1 MSAGHSSTPRLPALK
16 VIGAGART
24 SLGFDLASSAAAAR
38 AGLTAFADHPFMIDS
53 SGLPMA
59 VARDAELALDLERIE
74 RLARLAAAAAQDAF
88 EQLQPH
94 AARLPLMILL
104 ALPCAGDAAGPV
116 EPAVI
121 AQAIQDALGD
131 RASVVTI
138 RASHAGHVAGIAAAQ
153 AAAQAAAEGFD
164 GHCLLLGVDTWLDAA
179 TLEWLD
185 ETELLAVRARPFG
198 LVPGEAAA
206 ALLLAPRSA
215 MPSDR
220 TRATI
225 ECGDCARESEA
236 ALAPDQPRLGRA
248 LTAAA
253 RSTLRAFGSAGVQAL
268 YADLNGIPERADE
281 VGYSLVRVRE
291 HLADDLRTV
300 TPAEWFGD
308 VGAATVPLM
317 VALAAEAS
325 AKGYGA
331 GPAALILAQT
341 LGTERGAM
349 LLSLPQGPR

>member
-59 VARDAELALDLERIE
+59 VARDAELALDLERVE

-104 ALPCAGDAAGPV
+104 ALPRAGDAAGPV

-215 MPSDR
+215 MPSER

-225 ECGDCARESEA
+225 ECGERVH
-236 ALAPDQPRLGRA
+236 GRTHRKVGSA
-248 LTAAA
+248 VTSGNHSRRQAFATAAGLDDEFA
-253 RSTLRAFGSAGVQAL
+253 RVGRVVQQQAC
-268 YADLNGIPERADE
+268 
-281 VGYSLVRVRE
+281 
-291 HLADDLRTV
+291 
-300 TPAEWFGD
+300 
-308 VGAATVPLM
+308 
-317 VALAAEAS
+317 ALAAGVPVDREQRLDPRPEVGDAGIRIS
-325 AKGYGA
+325 HGA
-331 GPAALILAQT
+331 GRANACAPAAAHAQVR
-341 LGTERGAM
+341 LDLDVIAIG
-349 LLSLPQGPR
+349 